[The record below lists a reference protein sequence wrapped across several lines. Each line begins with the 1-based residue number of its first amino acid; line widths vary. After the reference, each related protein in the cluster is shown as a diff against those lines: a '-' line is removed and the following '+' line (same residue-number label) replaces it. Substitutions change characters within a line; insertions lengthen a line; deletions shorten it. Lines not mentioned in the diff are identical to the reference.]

1 MFKIIL
7 HVTRPNTVVLGNI
20 PGTRIFRSLSHYENV
35 TRVPSFLILS
45 IESPIFFANSLYLQE
60 RYVISL
66 SRTVFIYQPS
76 DLQVG
81 HSHFVSE
88 DCPRLFGCRISRW
101 VRDEEKRIRENNDS
115 ALKCVIL
122 DMTGI
127 YTNIYPHPIS
137 SVK

>member
-20 PGTRIFRSLSHYENV
+20 PGTQIFRSLNHYENA

-60 RYVISL
+60 RCIISL

-81 HSHFVSE
+81 HSHLVSE
-88 DCPRLFGCRISRW
+88 DCLRFVWLQDFKMG
-101 VRDEEKRIRENNDS
+101 
-115 ALKCVIL
+115 A
-122 DMTGI
+122 G
-127 YTNIYPHPIS
+127 
-137 SVK
+137 